1 MTPNVVDYSSQLTKT
16 NKIFVVKER
25 GYDMSDFTAGTLEK
39 ANLKGANLKGADLE
53 DPLKLAPK
61 IGILI

>member
-1 MTPNVVDYSSQLTKT
+1 
-16 NKIFVVKER
+16 
-25 GYDMSDFTAGTLEK
+25 MSDFTAGTLEK